1 MQLKKNNNTLK
12 KILCSDDKNT
22 QRVHNKCCTGRK
34 SHLWCHFII
43 LILTRTGLHRLGNS
57 SSMFCPHFLW
67 GSRVL
72 ISIPR
77 KIGSPFLDVWHSR
90 NMSNNTSWLVRVA
103 WETKGEP
110 GRKYDFNIW
119 LHKRLR
125 CVNSLSQLCKF
136 GYGFT
141 NFITQ
146 PTWRSILFCVY
157 EPVHWS
163 KNIAVLSYILPSLFK
178 RASKNEWQT
187 WRDHM
192 PGMSQKVSGSRE
204 RLS

>member
-1 MQLKKNNNTLK
+1 
-12 KILCSDDKNT
+12 
-22 QRVHNKCCTGRK
+22 
-34 SHLWCHFII
+34 
-43 LILTRTGLHRLGNS
+43 
-57 SSMFCPHFLW
+57 
-67 GSRVL
+67 
-72 ISIPR
+72 
-77 KIGSPFLDVWHSR
+77 
-90 NMSNNTSWLVRVA
+90 MSNNTSWLVRVA
-103 WETKGEP
+103 WETKGQP

-119 LHKRLR
+119 LYKRLR

-178 RASKNEWQT
+178 RASKNKWQT

-192 PGMSQKVSGSRE
+192 PGMSRKVSSSRE
-204 RLS
+204 RLSTRFAGQLSNEQFVGCNGYSKMQRRWSEVWKLRKDKRSKFLLL